1 MYRKDELIRSY
12 SKIALE
18 NLFFQV
24 KDLKELQLKL
34 NCGYDTLRSLYNYYG
49 LDLWQLYKLGV
60 KNSTRATNR
69 GCRHSEESIELMRS
83 KLISKKHTL
92 EHNKKIGDS
101 LRGRKFDEN
110 FSKKLKVSI
119 NNFYQN
125 DPRNIGA
132 REKIRNSKLNKHW
145 KNSVPSEKK
154 GKTYE
159 EIYGNAKALALKV
172 KLGEKVVLDKTKEQ
186 ISSSLNPYWSEPQ
199 HRQDARARNLG
210 RKLSPEAC
218 KKQSQYMLKQYASGW
233 KPQYPKPKYVVELG
247 HCVRSS
253 YEEVGFLTLRKL
265 GIRYSHEKRFNLNGK
280 NYFLDCLLE
289 ESKIAIEFKG
299 FPREHDINEM
309 KSFKRDYSSFEY
321 IVVSDKSIFH
331 LFSPECYCQLL
342 DINCFENFIKQKIN
356 VGILK
361 PNADFKILTHSLF
374 DYTKEELEKMLVEFK
389 SIQSISRRL
398 EISSSLIRSRF
409 KKLNINLPYKT
420 KPKGLPAWNRKVS

>member
-1 MYRKDELIRSY
+1 MQRKEELIQGY
-12 SKIALE
+12 SKVDLE

-34 NCGYDTLRSLYNYYG
+34 NCGYDTLRSLYSYYG
-49 LDLWQLYKLGV
+49 LDLWQLYTLGV
-60 KNSTRATNR
+60 KNGTRSTNR
-69 GCRHSEESIELMRS
+69 GCKHTLASIELMKS
-83 KLISKKHTL
+83 KIIGKKHTE
-92 EHNKKIGDS
+92 EHNKKISDS
-101 LRGRKFDEN
+101 LRGKKYDES

-125 DPRNIGA
+125 DSRNVEA
-132 REKIRNSKLNKHW
+132 REKIRNSKLGKHW
-145 KNSVPSEKK
+145 KNRVPSEKK

-159 EIYGNAKALALKV
+159 EIYGSEKALELKI
-172 KLGEKVVLDKTKEQ
+172 KLGKIIVSDKTKEQ
-186 ISSSLNPYWSEPQ
+186 ISSGLNQYWSEPE
-199 HRQDARARNLG
+199 HRQAARVRMLG
-210 RKLSPEAC
+210 RKLSTEAC
-218 KKQSQYMLKQYASGW
+218 KKKSQYMLKQYASGW

-253 YEEVGFLTLRKL
+253 YEEVGFLTLRKF

-309 KSFKRDYSSFEY
+309 KSFKRDYSEFEY

-342 DINCFENFIKQKIN
+342 DVNNFENFIKQKIDEE
-356 VGILK
+356 ILK
-361 PNADFKILTHSLF
+361 QDVNFKILTHSLF
-374 DYTKEELEKMLVEFK
+374 DYTKEELEKMLVTFK
-389 SIQSISRRL
+389 SIQGISRAL

-409 KKLNINLPYKT
+409 KKLDINLPYRT
-420 KPKGLPAWNRKVS
+420 KPKGLPAWNKSVS